1 MLSLTIQINYEFDTS
16 DFFNTQAKKD
26 AMQTVANQVAATI
39 NDHLAAI
46 VPSGTNIWTAAFVD
60 PSSGAG
66 REVNNLVVPADTL
79 IVYVGGQ
86 ALPSGVGAEAGP
98 GTSAPYSTVPVT
110 PGEDPAYEAW
120 SATVTQRGKSQ
131 PPGPAAP
138 VFAPWGGSISFNT
151 AAQFDFGSGAQTP
164 PGEISFNP
172 VFNFAAVAWHELGHV
187 LGIGLAPT
195 WQRYV
200 TPGGFVGPNAEAA
213 YGGPVPLQ
221 PGGGHWA
228 AGLVFDGTLDL
239 MDGGG
244 DSATV
249 TSSGTVPLDP
259 VFSRLDYA
267 ALEDIGWVVQPPA
280 MAAVIPQATGIVSVT
295 HSRKGITSI
304 TIGFNE
310 ALEPGS
316 ADNRGLYS
324 VLEGVKKQEDGLQ
337 QGRHHQEHQ
346 LRRQQSHRG
355 DQACQGLQ
363 GYGACDGRSRHR
375 RRRRCLEQQRI
386 FGGRQVEMTTSR
398 RMALSMISISR
409 RRECVLEE
417 VRWTLGAIYG

>member
-1 MLSLTIQINYEFDTS
+1 MLSLTIQINYDFDT
-16 DFFNTQAKKD
+16 DNFFNTQAKKD

-46 VPSGTNIWTAAFVD
+46 VPSGPNIWTATFVD
-60 PSSGAG
+60 PSTGAD

-86 ALPSGVGAEAGP
+86 ALPLDVGAEADP
-98 GTSAPYSTVPVT
+98 GTSAPSSTVPVT
-110 PGEDPAYEAW
+110 PGVDPAFEAW

-131 PPGPAAP
+131 PPGPTAP
-138 VFAPWGGSISFNT
+138 VFAPWGGSISFST
-151 AAQFDFGSGAQTP
+151 AEQFDFGTGVQTP
-164 PGEISFNP
+164 PGEISFTP
-172 VFNFAAVAWHELGHV
+172 PLNFAAVAWHELGHV
-187 LGIGLAPT
+187 LGIGSAPT
-195 WQRYV
+195 WERYV
-200 TPGGFVGPNAEAA
+200 TPGGFTGPNAEAA

-228 AGLVFDGTLDL
+228 AGLISGGTLDL

-244 DSATV
+244 DSATA
-249 TSSGTVPLDP
+249 TNAGALPSDP
-259 VFSRLDYA
+259 VFSSLDYA

-280 MAAVIPQATGIVSVT
+280 MAAIIPQATGIVSVT

-324 VLEGVKKQEDGLQ
+324 VLEGVKRRKKTVYSKADTIRSVSYDGNNHTAAIKLARAYK
-337 QGRHHQEHQ
+337 GMVYVTVD
-346 LRRQQSHRG
+346 SG
-355 DQACQGLQ
+355 IVAAD
-363 GYGACDGRSRHR
+363 GASSSSD
-375 RRRRCLEQQRI
+375 
-386 FGGRQVEMTTSR
+386 VT
-398 RMALSMISISR
+398 A
-409 RRECVLEE
+409 V
-417 VRWTLGAIYG
+417 VK